1 MAIDDEGEKEEEEE
15 IISEGAEY
23 STKSEFSKARVV
35 EKVILLCIEARGRE
49 MRPGYYNTK
58 LTKDGQPIRIWIED
72 ARKVFVGRVDALLG
86 VLNPEIIK
94 SSDRKKEIKELL
106 DKKKIAF
113 SKYSYQEQVLKKGET
128 NRMLWV
134 SSDSTIIPEIDDV
147 VIIVNPRRTDTAT
160 EIKGGWNLKVNSYW
174 NELVKIYD
182 GIFATLNI
190 LIDDL
195 NYFKQGISW

>member
-1 MAIDDEGEKEEEEE
+1 MAIEGEEEKEEE

-23 STKSEFSKARVV
+23 SPKSEFSKARVV

-86 VLNPEIIK
+86 VLDPEIIK
-94 SSDRKKEIKELL
+94 SSTRKEEIKKLL
-106 DKKKIAF
+106 DKRKIAF
-113 SKYSYQEQVLKKGET
+113 NKYSYQEQVLKKGET
-128 NRMLWV
+128 NRLLWV

-147 VIIVNPRRTDTAT
+147 VIIINPRRTDTAT
-160 EIKGGWNLKVNSYW
+160 EIKGGWNLKVNAYW
-174 NELVKIYD
+174 NDLVKIYD
-182 GIFATLNI
+182 GIFATLNS